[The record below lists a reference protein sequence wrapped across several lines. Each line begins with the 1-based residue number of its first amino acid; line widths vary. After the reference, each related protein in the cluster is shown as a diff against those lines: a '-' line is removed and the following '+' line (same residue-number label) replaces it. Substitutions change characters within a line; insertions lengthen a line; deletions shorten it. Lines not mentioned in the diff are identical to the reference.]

1 MRGGWENCT
10 LLIFQLR
17 KSRFSFVARHET
29 RSLAVHEWNSSKSW
43 ISIWIF
49 NSHEDWWKTH
59 SCFSI
64 FMRLFL
70 LDFLCR
76 PFEQFP
82 HGCKEKSHISDW
94 DFHYNPIYIKLNGC
108 FRKYLDRIHIWSVM
122 EKKVSG
128 SASVI
133 RTELWLISS
142 VIEKKGT
149 ESAEYYP
156 SLVGE
161 ENTPWMQESNPWP
174 VFKHG

>member
-1 MRGGWENCT
+1 
-10 LLIFQLR
+10 
-17 KSRFSFVARHET
+17 
-29 RSLAVHEWNSSKSW
+29 
-43 ISIWIF
+43 
-49 NSHEDWWKTH
+49 
-59 SCFSI
+59 
-64 FMRLFL
+64 
-70 LDFLCR
+70 
-76 PFEQFP
+76 
-82 HGCKEKSHISDW
+82 
-94 DFHYNPIYIKLNGC
+94 
-108 FRKYLDRIHIWSVM
+108 M

-156 SLVGE
+156 SLVDE